1 MAEESSAAVAA
12 QHVQAIIAAAEAS
25 AREIVEK
32 AHTDAQAIRDQAE
45 RDAAEH
51 VTRAR
56 QMVELLA
63 TGAEQLQGEI
73 DDVVVRVDGLKAAID
88 AVRVDLVAAEAEAAE
103 AADEVEA
110 ASASAAP
117 TERIDPAPAPEP
129 PAPVIEPVEEPEAEP
144 EPEPEPIEAGP
155 KPGADGARASEGA
168 RLIALNMALSGTPR
182 EETARYLREN
192 FDLDNAD
199 ALLDDVYAK
208 AGS

>member
-1 MAEESSAAVAA
+1 MEQQSSAAAAA

-25 AREIVEK
+25 ARQIEE
-32 AHTDAQAIRDQAE
+32 DARAEAQRIREQAE

-63 TGAEQLQGEI
+63 GGAEQLQGEI

-88 AVRVDLVAAEAEAAE
+88 AVRVDLIAAE
-103 AADEVEA
+103 DEVTE
-110 ASASAAP
+110 SAAA
-117 TERIDPAPAPEP
+117 PAAPIQPEPAPEA
-129 PAPVIEPVEEPEAEP
+129 PAPVIEPVEPEPVEEPEEVPA
-144 EPEPEPIEAGP
+144 P

-192 FDLDNAD
+192 FDLDD
-199 ALLDDVYAK
+199 QDTLLDEVYAK
-208 AGS
+208 VGS